1 MDLEK
6 RRDELLEARTNTFA
20 QLHQIDGA
28 LAVLNEQIN
37 GSAETEGKD
46 EVQIQEKGNT
56 KDG

>member
-6 RRDELLEARTNTFA
+6 RRDELREVRTNTFA

-37 GSAETEGKD
+37 GSAETEGKN
-46 EVQIQEKGNT
+46 EVSIQEKGNT
-56 KDG
+56 KNS

>member
-37 GSAETEGKD
+37 GPAEKDNKD
-46 EVQIQEKGNT
+46 EIQIQEKGNS
-56 KDG
+56 KNS

>member
-46 EVQIQEKGNT
+46 EVSIQEKGSSKNS
-56 KDG
+56 